1 MGMAAEKGGRYGG
14 ISIVLAVS
22 VTLTFVVTV
31 LLLVFAV
38 LFYQS
43 EREQRWQQLY
53 QSLSVSADQ
62 LAVAVELPLWN
73 LDDRQMLAIMRS
85 TLGNRELVASALTP
99 ALGKEALI
107 LRRNADGGFDSV
119 AAPPDDPGL
128 LVERRMVA
136 LGGQVIGGVAVYAS
150 PALLHAQLRQ
160 RALAIAAMIVALDV
174 ILVASIW
181 LLMWRLLLKPL
192 RAIGQYAAGVKAG
205 QGEAAD
211 TPPKA
216 WFLGELRTLYR
227 SIRDMVSLLD
237 SRYRALQRSE
247 ERVQMATG
255 AASIGIWDWNVTAD
269 DLQWDEQMYAQFK
282 ADPSCGMR
290 PSAIWRATMV
300 PEDVLA
306 TEKAIAA
313 ALLSGQAFAHEYRII
328 WPDASIRYIRI
339 DAVIFRDGAGQAMR
353 LVGSNYDIT
362 EHREAELELLRHR
375 HHLEELVAERTGALS
390 VAVSQAQ
397 AANRAKSTFLANM
410 SHELRTPLN
419 SVIGFSSLMAAS
431 PHMQAGEKR
440 KLEIIHRSGNH
451 LLTLINEILDL
462 SKAEAGRLSTQAEV
476 AVLAPLLQEVMD
488 MLGMRAE
495 QQGLALRLD
504 CASVPP
510 AAWLDATRLR
520 QVLLNLMSNAV
531 KFAGSG
537 TITLRVRGEQLAHL
551 DGDAWRLHFAVTDT
565 GVGIAMHEQQRI
577 FEPFVQADGA
587 GPKEGTGLGLAIS
600 REFVQLMKGELTLES
615 TPGQGAT
622 FRFSIPVQAAQAAAS
637 APTAV
642 LSSPVAESRQPLQA
656 HELAV
661 LTPDQRTA
669 LLVALRE
676 LNLDRVAYLLETL
689 PPPAQPLV
697 APLQAMLE
705 QHQYRQ
711 LCTLLEMPGV
721 WAGNIGLVEK
731 LPEVQ
736 GMDGALLQ

>member
-1 MGMAAEKGGRYGG
+1 MQAACRWNGSQTRQRARDSMGMAAEKGGRYGG

-73 LDDRQMLAIMRS
+73 LDDRQMLAVMRS
-85 TLGNRELVASALTP
+85 TLGNRELVASTLTP
-99 ALGKEALI
+99 AFSKESLV
-107 LRRNADGGFDSV
+107 LRRNAGGGFDSLG
-119 AAPPDDPGL
+119 ALPDEPGL
-128 LVERRMVA
+128 LVERRMVT

-150 PALLHAQLRQ
+150 PVLLHAQMRQ
-160 RALAIAAMIVALDV
+160 RALAIAAM

-181 LLMWRLLLKPL
+181 LLMWRLVLKPL
-192 RAIGQYAAGVKAG
+192 KAIGQYAAGVKAG
-205 QGEAAD
+205 QGDAAG
-211 TPPKA
+211 PPPRA

-300 PEDVLA
+300 PEDVVA
-306 TEKAIAA
+306 TEKASAA
-313 ALLSGQAFAHEYRII
+313 ALISGQAFAHEYRIV

-339 DAVIFRDGAGQAMR
+339 DAVIFRDGAGHAMR

-362 EHREAELELLRHR
+362 AHREVELELLRHR

-397 AANRAKSTFLANM
+397 AANRAKSIFLANM

-419 SVIGFSSLMAAS
+419 SVIGFSGLMAAS
-431 PHMQAGEKR
+431 PHMQADEKR
-440 KLEIIHRSGNH
+440 KLDIIHRSGKH

-462 SKAEAGRLSTQAEV
+462 SKAEAGRLSTQAEL
-476 AVLAPLLQEVMD
+476 AALAPLLQEVMD

-504 CASVPP
+504 CACVPP

-689 PPPAQPLV
+689 PPPAQS
-697 APLQAMLE
+697 
-705 QHQYRQ
+705 
-711 LCTLLEMPGV
+711 
-721 WAGNIGLVEK
+721 
-731 LPEVQ
+731 
-736 GMDGALLQ
+736 

>member
-1 MGMAAEKGGRYGG
+1 MQAACRWNGSQTRQRARDSMGMAAEKGGRYGG

-136 LGGQVIGGVAVYAS
+136 LGGQVIGSVAVYAS

-339 DAVIFRDGAGQAMR
+339 DAVIFRDGAVQAMR

-410 SHELRTPLN
+410 SHELRTPLH
-419 SVIGFSSLMAAS
+419 SVIGFSGLMAAS
-431 PHMQAGEKR
+431 PHMQADEKR
-440 KLEIIHRSGNH
+440 KLEIIHRSGSH
-451 LLTLINEILDL
+451 LLTLINEILEL

-488 MLGMRAE
+488 MLGMRDE

-504 CASVPP
+504 CDSVPP

-537 TITLRVRGEQLAHL
+537 TITLRVRGEHL
-551 DGDAWRLHFAVTDT
+551 GGDAWRLHFAVADT
-565 GVGIAMHEQQRI
+565 GIGIAMDDQQRI
-577 FEPFVQADGA
+577 FEPFVQADSA
-587 GPKEGTGLGLAIS
+587 GPKDGTGLGLAIS
-600 REFVQLMKGELTLES
+600 REFVQLMKGQLTLES

-622 FRFSIPVQAAQAAAS
+622 FRFSIPVQAAEAAAYVPVMLPVS
-637 APTAV
+637 ALPA
-642 LSSPVAESRQPLQA
+642 SPPPPLQPLRSQ
-656 HELAV
+656 ELAV
-661 LTPDQRTA
+661 LEPDQRAA

-676 LNLDRVAYLLETL
+676 LNLGRLALLLEHL
-689 PPPAQPLV
+689 PPSAQSLR
-697 APLQAMLE
+697 APLQAMLD

-711 LCTLLEMPGV
+711 LCALLEM
-721 WAGNIGLVEK
+721 
-731 LPEVQ
+731 
-736 GMDGALLQ
+736 DGEPA